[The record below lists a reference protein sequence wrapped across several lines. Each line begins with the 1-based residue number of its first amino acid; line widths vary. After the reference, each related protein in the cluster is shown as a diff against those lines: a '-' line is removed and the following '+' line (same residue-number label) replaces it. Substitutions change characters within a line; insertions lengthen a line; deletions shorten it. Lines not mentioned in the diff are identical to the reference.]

1 MGGLY
6 VDADEKKLEEAQ
18 KQQQPEQ
25 PLSPF
30 EERLTAFEELIGL
43 YNPEILNAQFQGL
56 TQEQIQ
62 GANQGLTDL
71 SGMLGGINTGYQNV
85 LNQLQRITPTGL
97 QGAQTGTASLA
108 NILQSRATGGIDPR
122 LQQLA
127 TSQLNQ
133 LNTQQG
139 QQLAA
144 QSEFFSRRGL
154 GGSAAELNA
163 QNQLGNQFSQQQQN
177 LLANIGATSLN
188 REDVNTQQALS
199 ALQSQGNL
207 GLAGAQFQQGLAAL
221 QGQYGLQNAQFQQGI
236 YGQQAGLYQQ
246 QLANQQLG
254 VESANAA
261 QQARLE
267 AITAGLENA
276 GIPSALLISQK
287 AAETAGEG
295 GGGGGKK

>member
-1 MGGLY
+1 MGGIDY
-6 VDADEKKLEEAQ
+6 KKLKETI
-18 KQQQPEQ
+18 KQPEQ
-25 PLSPF
+25 SLSPF
-30 EERLTAFEELIGL
+30 DKRLTAFEELIGL
-43 YNPEILNAQFQGL
+43 YNPEILDAQFQGL

-62 GANQGLTDL
+62 GANQGLTDI
-71 SGMLGGINTGYQNV
+71 SGQLGGIDTGYQNV
-85 LNQLQRITPTGL
+85 LNQLQGITPTGL

-139 QQLAA
+139 QQAAA

-188 REDVNTQQALS
+188 REDVNTQNAL
-199 ALQSQGNL
+199 AAYGQQGNL
-207 GLAGAQFQQGLAAL
+207 GLSGAQFQQGLAAL
-221 QGQYGLQNAQFQQGI
+221 QGQFGMQNAQLLQGI
-236 YGQQAGLYQQ
+236 YGQQAGLNQQ
-246 QLANQQLG
+246 QLANLQTG
-254 VESANAA
+254 VESQNSATN
-261 QQARLE
+261 QRLE
-267 AITAGLENA
+267 ALTAGLQNA
-276 GIPSALLISQK
+276 GIPLALLVSQT
-287 AAETAGEG
+287 AAENAGQG
-295 GGGGGKK
+295 GDGGGGKK

>member
-1 MGGLY
+1 MG
-6 VDADEKKLEEAQ
+6 DANE
-18 KQQQPEQ
+18 QQQQ
-25 PLSPF
+25 QSAAFKALLDPF
-30 EERLTAFEELIGL
+30 LAQIAQ

-56 TQEQIQ
+56 TNDQIAN
-62 GANQGLTDL
+62 ANQGLTGI
-71 SGMLGGINTGYQNV
+71 SGQLGGIDTGYQNV
-85 LNQLQRITPTGL
+85 LNQLQGITPTGL

-139 QQLAA
+139 QQAAA

-188 REDVNTQQALS
+188 REDVNTQQALA

-207 GLAGAQFQQGLAAL
+207 GLSGAQFQQGLVGL
-221 QGQYGLQNAQFQQGI
+221 QGQYGLQNAQFLQGL
-236 YGQQAGLYQQ
+236 YGQQAGLNQQ
-246 QLANQQLG
+246 QLANLQTG
-254 VESANAA
+254 VESQNSATN
-261 QQARLE
+261 QRIE
-267 AITAGLENA
+267 ALTAGLQNA
-276 GIPSALLISQK
+276 GIPLALLVSQT
-287 AAETAGEG
+287 AAENAGQG